1 VGRFGF
7 LPYVHTKEL
16 IPTETTPGQVMVN
29 LQRGF
34 RDDAER
40 DQGWSLGVD
49 DDNATSGIWERA
61 IPLGTRVNGSL
72 AEPSED
78 ATPEGQYCFVTGAA
92 SSPDAEPNAS
102 DVDGGHTTLR
112 SPLFDLTELTNPV
125 LQFAYSYSND
135 LGSNGGSDFFRV
147 QISNDGGTTWTN
159 LINTAASTHGWKTVS
174 VKVIDFVP
182 PTKNMLL
189 QFTAEDDGPG
199 SLVEAAV
206 DDISITGAPSVPEPP
221 SELLISVL
229 FDQAVLIW
237 KGSPDASKYHVYL
250 SNHANDIVK
259 PENLFTTVSDTTLSV
274 PLSDIPYGEFYFQV
288 TAVK

>member
-1 VGRFGF
+1 
-7 LPYVHTKEL
+7 
-16 IPTETTPGQVMVN
+16 
-29 LQRGF
+29 
-34 RDDAER
+34 
-40 DQGWSLGVD
+40 
-49 DDNATSGIWERA
+49 
-61 IPLGTRVNGSL
+61 
-72 AEPSED
+72 
-78 ATPEGQYCFVTGAA
+78 
-92 SSPDAEPNAS
+92 
-102 DVDGGHTTLR
+102 VDGGHTTLR

-147 QISNDGGTTWTN
+147 QLSNDGGATWTN

-174 VKVIDFVP
+174 VKVADFLP

-189 QFTAEDDGPG
+189 QFIAEDDGPG

-221 SELLISVL
+221 RELLISVQ
-229 FDQAVLIW
+229 FEHAVLIW
-237 KGSPDASKYHVYL
+237 KGSPDATKYRVYL
-250 SNHANDIVK
+250 SNRANDVVK